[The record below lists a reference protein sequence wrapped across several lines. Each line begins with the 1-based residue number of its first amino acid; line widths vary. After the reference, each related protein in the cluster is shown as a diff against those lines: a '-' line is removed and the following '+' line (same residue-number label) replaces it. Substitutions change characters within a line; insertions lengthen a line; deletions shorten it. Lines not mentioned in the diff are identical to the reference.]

1 MYVCAHK
8 GITSRADRSVCKA
21 VLRCQHNHL
30 KQRGEYS
37 HRIASRSVP
46 WRAAFISSNAFELDP
61 GHHPM
66 AWQRLDLD
74 TDLVPRAAWPPFPT
88 SGRSGSHSSLA
99 DRYILSEIDRLSPLK
114 YLLSQGT
121 LRTLQ
126 QGEGEGLCSCF
137 RFCMSGGLGR
147 QSLCAWHIAGTA
159 AGSADASTA
168 SSAQFFHPPC
178 WKLC

>member
-1 MYVCAHK
+1 M
-8 GITSRADRSVCKA
+8 ITYQVSCTVIDCKFIKIYPPARARTRHSAIARRGVPYGVHCPAGNWFLERHGLLSLRA
-21 VLRCQHNHL
+21 VGVEVIR
-30 KQRGEYS
+30 
-37 HRIASRSVP
+37 P
-46 WRAAFISSNAFELDP
+46 
-61 GHHPM
+61 
-66 AWQRLDLD
+66 
-74 TDLVPRAAWPPFPT
+74 
-88 SGRSGSHSSLA
+88 LA

-147 QSLCAWHIAGTA
+147 QSLCAWHITGTA

>member
-1 MYVCAHK
+1 MHRNRLQIYKNLTASESKDAALC
-8 GITSRADRSVCKA
+8 DRTA
-21 VLRCQHNHL
+21 RCTV
-30 KQRGEYS
+30 RGPLSCGE
-37 HRIASRSVP
+37 
-46 WRAAFISSNAFELDP
+46 
-61 GHHPM
+61 
-66 AWQRLDLD
+66 
-74 TDLVPRAAWPPFPT
+74 LVPRAAWPPFPT

-137 RFCMSGGLGR
+137 CFCMSGGLGR
-147 QSLCAWHIAGTA
+147 QSLYAWHIAGTA